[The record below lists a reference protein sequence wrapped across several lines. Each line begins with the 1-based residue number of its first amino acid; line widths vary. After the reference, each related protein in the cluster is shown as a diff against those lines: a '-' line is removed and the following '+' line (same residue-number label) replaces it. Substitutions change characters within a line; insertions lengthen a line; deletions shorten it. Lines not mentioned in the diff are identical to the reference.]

1 MSGQIL
7 EVRMDK
13 EHEKVDFI
21 PTREQQLKGTKGQM
35 LSRRHELLMALMA
48 RGWLNH
54 RLGYVYVAVDAVYIT
69 TKITGTG
76 FRERVIKK
84 VVRLRQ
90 HYLITEQDGVPKAP
104 ELVDRWVKFLEA
116 VNVADMQ
123 GLGGSPVPTYRDLAN
138 ILTPRPSLNSD
149 F

>member
-1 MSGQIL
+1 MSGQVL

-13 EHEKVDFI
+13 EHEKVDFV
-21 PTREQQLKGTKGQM
+21 PTREQQLTDTKGQL
-35 LSRRHELLMALMA
+35 LSRRHELLMALVA

-54 RLGYVYVAVDAVYIT
+54 RLGYVYAGVDAVYTT
-69 TKITGTG
+69 TKLSYTGY
-76 FRERVIKK
+76 REKLIKR

-90 HYLITEQDGVPKAP
+90 HYLITERDGVPSAP
-104 ELVDRWVKFLEA
+104 ELVDRWIEFLDT

-123 GLGGSPVPTYRDLAN
+123 GLGGSTVPTYRDLAN
-138 ILTPRPSLNSD
+138 ILTPRPSLKSD